1 MNETTFS
8 RAAGLYH
15 AGDYRGALR
24 KYTECLKDEQS
35 PLKPGEFGAVYHH
48 IGNCLMKMKNPE
60 EAIRAYTQAEEDAA
74 YTADGSLHTNIG
86 KALSSL
92 KEYDKAIDEFQKAID
107 TPGYNSRYKALMS
120 LGNIQMKM
128 GNSADAGRNFREA
141 ALDQNN
147 PDPAKSLLNLGVCF
161 MSLGR
166 PEDAIASYASARD
179 FDMSKDTKN
188 RLLSSL
194 GQAYAANGQ
203 PSEAI
208 ECFKE
213 VTADGTYQLSDS
225 ASVDF
230 SRCIT
235 DVQKLE
241 KEAEAAAQVADMSGL
256 DVSTA
261 DDLTNTSEAYF
272 QDDGTQMLDRVP
284 GYVNAYEGDE
294 DKFFTATEDEIKEI
308 YKAQAKKDRKRRG
321 VGLKIFLTIVII
333 IVILVV
339 GAAVGYIFGFG
350 FPTQEMTTEEL
361 FTNPTT
367 TSSAFSS
374 SVGESSKKQM
384 VDSLVTDPSVEVTGV
399 ARDMNESKVYATAKT
414 EQGGEMKYLITMK
427 RELVGWK
434 VSNVE
439 LYFSS
444 QNS

>member
-8 RAAGLYH
+8 RASGLYN

-24 KYTECLKDEQS
+24 KYTECLKDEEN

-60 EAIRAYTQAEEDAA
+60 EAIRAYTQAEEDVAYAA
-74 YTADGSLHTNIG
+74 DASLHTNIG

-107 TPGYNSRYKALMS
+107 TPGYSSRYKALMS

-128 GNSADAGRNFREA
+128 GDSADAGRNFREA

-166 PEDAIASYASARD
+166 PEDAIASYASAKD
-179 FDMSKDTKN
+179 FEMGKDTHD
-188 RLLSSL
+188 RLISSL
-194 GQAYAANGQ
+194 GQAYAANNE
-203 PSEAI
+203 PDKAI

-235 DVQKLE
+235 DVQKRE
-241 KEAEAAAQVADMSGL
+241 KDGDQVHQGTDVSGL

-261 DDLTNTSEAYF
+261 DDLTNTSESYF
-272 QDDGTQMLDRVP
+272 QDDGTQMLDYVP
-284 GYVNAYEGDE
+284 GYVDAYAGD
-294 DKFFTATEDEIKEI
+294 DNKFFTATEDEIKQI

-321 VGLKIFLTIVII
+321 VGLKVFLTVVII
-333 IVILVV
+333 VVVLVV
-339 GAAVGYIFGFG
+339 GSAVGYFFGFG
-350 FPTQEMTTEEL
+350 YPTQEMVTADL
-361 FTNPTT
+361 FANPTT
-367 TSSAFSS
+367 TNSAFAS
-374 SVGESSKKQM
+374 SVSESSKKQM
-384 VDSLVTDPSVEVTGV
+384 VDSLVQDANVDITGV

-414 EQGGEMKYLITMK
+414 DQGGEMKYLITT
-427 RELVGWK
+427 RRDLIGWK

-444 QNS
+444 QN